1 MTATET
7 DTARRQV
14 WVTGVSRG
22 LGLAIAARLLD
33 EGHAVLGL
41 GRRPGGFAAL
51 AEAMPE
57 RAAFAE
63 MDLSAPGA
71 IGTIARD
78 LLRIHGT
85 PWGLVN
91 NAAVGLDG
99 VLATQHQSDIERL
112 IATNLTGPITL
123 TKFVCRAML
132 ARSEGRIVN
141 ISSIIASTGF
151 HGLSV
156 YAASKAGLEGFTRSL
171 ARELGKRGVTAN
183 CVAPGYMETEMTAG
197 LAGGRLEQI
206 RRRAPLGLA
215 APEDAAAAVAYLIGP
230 GGAKVTGTVLTV
242 DGGSTA

>member
-1 MTATET
+1 MT
-7 DTARRQV
+7 DTSESTKSV

-22 LGLAIAARLLD
+22 LGLGVARTLVG
-33 EGHAVLGL
+33 ERYRVLGL
-41 GRRPGGFAAL
+41 GRRPGGFAEL
-51 AEAMPE
+51 AQASPKLA
-57 RAAFAE
+57 RFAE
-63 MDLSAPGA
+63 LDLADTGRL
-71 IGTIARD
+71 GEIART
-78 LLRIHGT
+78 LLREEGT

-99 VLATQHQSDIERL
+99 VLATQHQSDIEAILR
-112 IATNLTGPITL
+112 TNLTGPITL
-123 TKFVCRAML
+123 CKFVGRAML
-132 ARSEGRIVN
+132 AAGAGRIVN

-171 ARELGKRGVTAN
+171 AREAGKRGVTVN

-197 LAGGRLEQI
+197 LAGDRLEQI

-215 APEDAAAAVAYLIGP
+215 APEDAAAAVAYLLGP
-230 GGAKVTGTVLTV
+230 GGAKLTGTVLTV